1 MTVYTTRGN
10 SCMTEPI
17 NSHEKAGVRFLG
29 EMTALFS
36 HDIKN
41 VLAIINE
48 NAGLLKDFSMMAAN
62 GTPLDPERMGTIAGK
77 IQHQIH
83 RADEMVK
90 RLNQVGHSMDHPMDT
105 VQLDEMVETVSFLA
119 ARKADQKAISLSIT
133 PPDKPVAIKTDPFAL
148 QQLIWICI
156 DQAINSAGSSNSV
169 EIFIK
174 PTVNGASIIFGFSDL
189 TIDDQAA
196 FLSEQTPRKILGM
209 LNADLVIDPVQK
221 TVSVDLPAEISA

>member
-1 MTVYTTRGN
+1 MIERGKG
-10 SCMTEPI
+10 P
-17 NSHEKAGVRFLG
+17 EKAGIRFLG

-48 NAGLLKDFSMMAAN
+48 NAGLLQDLSIMAAN
-62 GTPLDPERMGTIAGK
+62 GPPLDPEKMGTIASK
-77 IQHQIH
+77 IQHQIR

-90 RLNQVGHSMDHPMDT
+90 RLNLVGHSMDCPMDK
-105 VQLDEMVETVSFLA
+105 VQLAEMVETVSFLA

-133 PPDKPVAIKTDPFAL
+133 PPDKPVAIRTDPFAL

-156 DQAINSAGSSNSV
+156 DQAIRKAGSSNSV

-189 TIDDQAA
+189 TIDDQEA
-196 FLSEQTPRKILGM
+196 FLSEQTPQKILEM
-209 LNADLVIDPVQK
+209 LNADLVVDPVQK